1 MSGHEVIAEVG
12 VLLSTLVEKGCEGIP
27 TGASGMAS
35 VVLANPKEA
44 RQTAAKLSLWLYS
57 VAPNEHLRNA
67 PNVRIRKD
75 AGEVLQL
82 PPLSLNLHYL
92 LTPVLA
98 NDQEAHVLLGRAM
111 QVLHDSPIIPLPGAL
126 DRSGPEELNVSLEQH
141 AIQEL
146 AEVWEALQEP
156 YQLSVCYQVRAVR
169 IPSGRELNPGAVLE
183 RLTDFKPA
191 EVA

>member
-12 VLLSTLVEKGCEGIP
+12 AVLAALLDTGCQGVP
-27 TGASGMAS
+27 PGASAS
-35 VVLANPKEA
+35 AKVVLANPKEA
-44 RQTAAKLSLWLYS
+44 RTLGAKVSLWLYS

-67 PNVRIRKD
+67 PDVRIRKG
-75 AGEVLQL
+75 ASEALQL

-98 NDQEAHVLLGRAM
+98 NDDEAHILLGRAM
-111 QVLHDSPIIPLPGAL
+111 QVLHDSPVIPFLGA
-126 DRSGPEELNVSLEQH
+126 RSGPEELHVSLEQH

-169 IPSGRELNPGAVLE
+169 IPSGRELTPGAVQE
-183 RLTDFKPA
+183 RLTDFEPV